1 MFGGCLIKELNAGE
15 VDLADAN
22 TLDWPKTIEKIKSEI
37 SGIKIIIPGHGKSG
51 GT

>member
-1 MFGGCLIKELNAGE
+1 MFDQGTKRWKREPCRG
-15 VDLADAN
+15 D
-22 TLDWPKTIEKIKSEI
+22 TLDWPKTIEKIKREI